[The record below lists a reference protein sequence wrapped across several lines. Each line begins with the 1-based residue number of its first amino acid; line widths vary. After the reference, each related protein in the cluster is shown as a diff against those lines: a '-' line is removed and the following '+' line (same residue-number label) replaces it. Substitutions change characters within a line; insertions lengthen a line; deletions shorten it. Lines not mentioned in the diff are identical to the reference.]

1 MAARGF
7 LGAGDL
13 YIARYNPLTAGFDP
27 YKGPYE
33 ATQFEIKPNIELR
46 EMSSR
51 GRDTYG
57 QVIES
62 VPLPQPADFTVA
74 MPEVNRESL
83 AIALLGT
90 TSAINQGSGN
100 VTDESI
106 VAKKGSWVPLSKQN
120 IAAAGFVVTND
131 GATSTYVLGTDY
143 EVNYRLGWIRILE
156 GSAIV
161 EGATLKVDFTH
172 NAMTGSKISGATNTQ
187 IRAKFLLD
195 GVNFADNLPVIV
207 EVHEGIIAADA
218 AFDFLSDNFASVSL
232 PGRMKTPVGMSEPFT
247 VKLLDAAT

>member
-13 YIARYNPLTAGFDP
+13 YIARYNPFTSAFDP

-33 ATQFEIKPNIELR
+33 ATKFEIKPNVEMR

-51 GRDTYG
+51 GRNTYG

-62 VPLPQPADFTVA
+62 VPLPQPSDFTVE

-90 TSAINQGSGN
+90 TSAINQGSGTL
-100 VTDESI
+100 TDEAI

-120 IAAAGFVVTND
+120 IATAGFVVTND
-131 GATSTYVLGTDY
+131 GATTTYVLGTDY
-143 EVNYRLGWIRILE
+143 EVNYRLGWIRILD

-161 EGATLKVDFTH
+161 EGATLKVDATY
-172 NAMTGSKISGATNTQ
+172 NAVTGSKISGATNTQ

-195 GVNFADNLPVIV
+195 GVNFADQLPVIV

-218 AFDFLSDNFASVSL
+218 AFDFLSDNFANVSL
-232 PGRMKTPVGMSEPFT
+232 PGRMKTPVGMAEPFT
-247 VKLLDAAT
+247 VKLLDA